1 MKNNIISNRKVYLD
15 VLRILAIFLVLFT
28 HTGLDGNKLYTV
40 ATKTT
45 LQTVYAMLDCFR
57 TINNPLLFM
66 ISGALLLGKNE
77 DIATIYRKRVLRFL
91 VCLLLFSYIQA
102 IWNYCH
108 SSKTDIFNIW
118 ETFKSLLSGPVRLQY
133 WYLYSYISFLVMLPF
148 LRSIAQRMDNVQ
160 FKYLFF
166 LSIVIMDLFPLISL
180 KLGIAK
186 INFTIFL
193 NSFTTLYPLLGYYLD
208 NYGESIMKTWM
219 YPVIGILMLVGVF
232 LAARMTIWNYAK
244 SGNWEER
251 YITLFYTFTA
261 VTVFLLVKECVCLF
275 GKNNLLK
282 PIGIRFIQYI
292 SGTMFGIYLLENIL
306 ESFTKPMFNALI
318 KYMPRI
324 FACGIWLVIT
334 MMFGNII
341 VALMK
346 KVPGL
351 KK

>member
-1 MKNNIISNRKVYLD
+1 
-15 VLRILAIFLVLFT
+15 
-28 HTGLDGNKLYTV
+28 
-40 ATKTT
+40 
-45 LQTVYAMLDCFR
+45 
-57 TINNPLLFM
+57 
-66 ISGALLLGKNE
+66 
-77 DIATIYRKRVLRFL
+77 
-91 VCLLLFSYIQA
+91 
-102 IWNYCH
+102 
-108 SSKTDIFNIW
+108 
-118 ETFKSLLSGPVRLQY
+118 
-133 WYLYSYISFLVMLPF
+133 
-148 LRSIAQRMDNVQ
+148 
-160 FKYLFF
+160 
-166 LSIVIMDLFPLISL
+166 MDLFPLISL